1 MVVDGSYP
9 LAWECRDDRFT
20 CPSSS
25 RCRSY
30 CSRLH
35 GAACTY
41 REPLVR
47 GQRLSLAHYG
57 GAYVLNPGEPGTRQ
71 ATLMAAFGQAR
82 VISVDYRTSSE
93 APYPA
98 ALDDCV
104 AVYREL
110 LKTVQAQNIA
120 VFGTS
125 TGGGLTMALVLR
137 AKQDGFALPAAIA
150 PGSPWADLTKTGD
163 IFYSHNLVDNFQS
176 WPDARRRRFSRN
188 GDRHQHADY
197 FSGGRR
203 HDQRRHPGRN
213 HLGQWRLCTVVGW
226 CVEMECAGP
235 WLCCRRHLAGRP
247 LRRDR

>member
-35 GAACTY
+35 CAACTY

-110 LKTVQAQNIA
+110 LKTVPAQNIA

-137 AKQDGFALPAAIA
+137 AKQDGVGLPAAIA
-150 PGSPWADLTKTGD
+150 PGSPWADLAKTGGT
-163 IFYSHNLVDNFQS
+163 
-176 WPDARRRRFSRN
+176 FS
-188 GDRHQHADY
+188 
-197 FSGGRR
+197 
-203 HDQRRHPGRN
+203 
-213 HLGQWRLCTVVGW
+213 
-226 CVEMECAGP
+226 
-235 WLCCRRHLAGRP
+235 
-247 LRRDR
+247 